1 MEKIKELEEYFNS
14 IKEKKDKYDKM
25 NNLKI
30 KCDSDLDEIND
41 ILDKVPD

>member
-1 MEKIKELEEYFNS
+1 
-14 IKEKKDKYDKM
+14 M

-41 ILDKVPD
+41 ILDKVPDQIQKLLETL